1 MPSLVCDHYRRLL
14 GLSKKRRSMKK
25 LKLLSTALLF
35 LLLCLSACS
44 KEKVSEDN
52 VATEETKQAKTKRK
66 SKSEDKSENEKK
78 VANED
83 RTENEEKI
91 ENNGGYFVA
100 EDNMVYF
107 RNYGESLDGEVAL
120 FGDFLDT
127 PKKMEN
133 AQICSY
139 DIDTQEVKSE
149 FNDSGF
155 GELYLYEDT
164 FYLKEVEEGDETVY
178 GNIYSI
184 KTDGSDRKDITKGHI
199 LAMNQ
204 DNGVYAVESYKDGIW
219 FIELWQQDKLIY
231 SFKDDKDE
239 HTASFISSGKT
250 DDYALFLKNAYDGS
264 ENPELWAVKL
274 NEDGKLTKVGDIDID
289 QEEMM
294 GAYPAIEQVAYSK
307 DKVYFVLTLRG
318 GTALTLQG
326 AYLFEAD
333 LNTEGSLKL
342 MDEGIRG
349 DDEESILEIWI
360 DESGKLKKGKSKP
373 FSAWSY
379 ETDLMFCDKDGKE
392 KLLCPDL
399 FIEDIDNID
408 AIKMMQKAE
417 FVKGAFFVI
426 SCDAKRSEEDDIGW
440 REAYKCF
447 GTNYFCIPA
456 KEKSQEEL
464 LDVE

>member
-1 MPSLVCDHYRRLL
+1 
-14 GLSKKRRSMKK
+14 MKK
-25 LKLLSTALLF
+25 IKLLFIALVF

-44 KEKVSEDN
+44 KENVSEDN
-52 VATEETKQAKTKRK
+52 VATEETKQAKTKK
-66 SKSEDKSENEKK
+66 HSKSEDKSENEEK

-83 RTENEEKI
+83 GTETEGKI

-100 EDNMVYF
+100 KDNVVYF
-107 RNYGESLDGEVAL
+107 RNYAKDLDGETAL
-120 FGDFLDT
+120 FGEFLNI

-139 DIDTQEVKSE
+139 DIDTKEVVSE
-149 FNDSGF
+149 FDDFGF
-155 GELYLYEDT
+155 GELYLYKDT
-164 FYLKEVEEGDETVY
+164 FYLKEIEGKEDTDY

-199 LAMNQ
+199 LAMNP
-204 DNGVYAVESYKDGIW
+204 DNGVYAVENYKDGVW
-219 FIELWQQDKLIY
+219 CIELWQQDKQIY

-239 HTASFISSGKT
+239 HSASFIPSGKT
-250 DDYALFLKNAYDGS
+250 DKYALFLKNAYDDS
-264 ENPELWAVKL
+264 ENAELWSLELVENGELK
-274 NEDGKLTKVGDIDID
+274 KVGDFDID
-289 QEEMM
+289 KEEMM
-294 GAYPAIEQVAYSK
+294 GAYPAVEQVAYSK

-326 AYLFEAD
+326 AYLFEVD
-333 LNTEGSLKL
+333 LNEEGSLKL
-342 MDEGIRG
+342 MDEDIRG

-360 DESGKLKKGKSKP
+360 DESGKLKKGKSKI
-373 FSAWSY
+373 
-379 ETDLMFCDKDGKE
+379 
-392 KLLCPDL
+392 LCPDL
-399 FIEDIDNID
+399 FVEDIEDNGT
-408 AIKMMQKAE
+408 IKMLQKAE

-456 KEKSQEEL
+456 KERSQKEL
-464 LDVE
+464 LDAE

>member
-1 MPSLVCDHYRRLL
+1 
-14 GLSKKRRSMKK
+14 MKK
-25 LKLLSTALLF
+25 IKLLFIALVF

-44 KEKVSEDN
+44 KENVSEDN

-66 SKSEDKSENEKK
+66 SKSEDKSENEEK

-83 RTENEEKI
+83 GTETEGKI

-100 EDNMVYF
+100 KDNVVYF
-107 RNYGESLDGEVAL
+107 RNYAKDLDGETAL
-120 FGDFLDT
+120 FGEFLNI

-139 DIDTQEVKSE
+139 DIDTKEVASE
-149 FNDSGF
+149 FDDFGF
-155 GELYLYEDT
+155 GELYLYKDT
-164 FYLKEVEEGDETVY
+164 FYLKAIEDKEDTNY

-199 LAMNQ
+199 LAMNP
-204 DNGVYAVESYKDGIW
+204 DNGVYAVENYKDGVW
-219 FIELWQQDKLIY
+219 FIELWQQDKQIY

-239 HTASFISSGKT
+239 HSASFIPSGKT
-250 DDYALFLKNAYDGS
+250 DKYALFLKNAYDDN
-264 ENPELWAVKL
+264 ENAELWALELVENGELK
-274 NEDGKLTKVGDIDID
+274 KVGDFDID
-289 QEEMM
+289 KEEIM
-294 GAYPAIEQVAYSK
+294 GAYPAVEQVAYSK

-326 AYLFEAD
+326 AYLFEVD
-333 LNTEGSLKL
+333 LNEEGSLKL
-342 MDEGIRG
+342 MDEDIRG

-373 FSAWSY
+373 FSTWSY
-379 ETDLMFCDKDGKE
+379 ETDLMFCDEDEQE
-392 KLLCPDL
+392 KILCPDL
-399 FIEDIDNID
+399 FVEDIEDNGT
-408 AIKMMQKAE
+408 IKMLQKAE
-417 FVKGAFFVI
+417 FVSGVFFVI

-447 GTNYFCIPA
+447 GTSYFCIPA
-456 KEKSQEEL
+456 KERSQKEL
-464 LDVE
+464 LNAE

>member
-1 MPSLVCDHYRRLL
+1 
-14 GLSKKRRSMKK
+14 MKK
-25 LKLLSTALLF
+25 IKLLFIALVF

-44 KEKVSEDN
+44 KENVSEDN
-52 VATEETKQAKTKRK
+52 VATEETKQAKTKK
-66 SKSEDKSENEKK
+66 HSKSEDKSENEEK

-83 RTENEEKI
+83 GTETEGKI

-100 EDNMVYF
+100 KDNVVYF
-107 RNYGESLDGEVAL
+107 RNYAKDLDGETAL
-120 FGDFLDT
+120 FGEFLNI

-139 DIDTQEVKSE
+139 DIDTKEVVSE
-149 FNDSGF
+149 FDDFGF
-155 GELYLYEDT
+155 GELYLYKDT
-164 FYLKEVEEGDETVY
+164 FYLKEIEGKEDTDY

-199 LAMNQ
+199 LAMNP
-204 DNGVYAVESYKDGIW
+204 DNGVYAVENYKDGVW
-219 FIELWQQDKLIY
+219 FIELWQQDKQIY

-239 HTASFISSGKT
+239 HSASFIPSGKT
-250 DDYALFLKNAYDGS
+250 DKYALFLKNAYDDS
-264 ENPELWAVKL
+264 ENAELWSLELVENGELK
-274 NEDGKLTKVGDIDID
+274 KVGDFDID
-289 QEEMM
+289 KEEMM
-294 GAYPAIEQVAYSK
+294 GAYPAVEQVAYSK

-326 AYLFEAD
+326 AYLFEVD

-399 FIEDIDNID
+399 FVEDIEDNGT
-408 AIKMMQKAE
+408 IKMLQKAE

-456 KEKSQEEL
+456 KERSQKEL

>member
-1 MPSLVCDHYRRLL
+1 
-14 GLSKKRRSMKK
+14 MKK
-25 LKLLSTALLF
+25 IKLLFIALVF

-44 KEKVSEDN
+44 KENVSEDN
-52 VATEETKQAKTKRK
+52 VATEETKQAKTKK
-66 SKSEDKSENEKK
+66 HSKSEDKSENEEK

-83 RTENEEKI
+83 GTETEGKI

-100 EDNMVYF
+100 KDNVVYF
-107 RNYGESLDGEVAL
+107 RNYAKDLDGETAL
-120 FGDFLDT
+120 FGEFLNI

-139 DIDTQEVKSE
+139 DIDTKEVVSE
-149 FNDSGF
+149 FDDFGF
-155 GELYLYEDT
+155 GELYLYKDT
-164 FYLKEVEEGDETVY
+164 FYLKEIEGKEDTDY

-199 LAMNQ
+199 LAMNP
-204 DNGVYAVESYKDGIW
+204 DNGVYAVENYKDGVW
-219 FIELWQQDKLIY
+219 FIELWQQDKQIY

-239 HTASFISSGKT
+239 HSASFIPSGKT
-250 DDYALFLKNAYDGS
+250 DKYALFLKNAYDDS
-264 ENPELWAVKL
+264 ENAELWSLELVENGELK
-274 NEDGKLTKVGDIDID
+274 KVGDFDID
-289 QEEMM
+289 KEEMM
-294 GAYPAIEQVAYSK
+294 GAYPAVEQVAYSK

-326 AYLFEAD
+326 AYLFEVD

-342 MDEGIRG
+342 MDESIRG

-373 FSAWSY
+373 FSTWSY
-379 ETDLMFCDKDGKE
+379 ETDLMFCDEDEQE
-392 KLLCPDL
+392 KILCPDL
-399 FIEDIDNID
+399 FVEDIEDNGT
-408 AIKMMQKAE
+408 IKMLQKAE

-456 KEKSQEEL
+456 KERSQKEL
-464 LDVE
+464 LDAE

>member
-1 MPSLVCDHYRRLL
+1 
-14 GLSKKRRSMKK
+14 MKK
-25 LKLLSTALLF
+25 IKLLFIALVF

-44 KEKVSEDN
+44 KENVSEDN
-52 VATEETKQAKTKRK
+52 VATEETKQAKTKK
-66 SKSEDKSENEKK
+66 HSKSEDKSENEEK

-83 RTENEEKI
+83 KTETEGKI

-100 EDNMVYF
+100 KDNVVYF
-107 RNYGESLDGEVAL
+107 RNYAKDLDGETAL
-120 FGDFLDT
+120 FGEFLNI

-139 DIDTQEVKSE
+139 DIDTKEVVSE
-149 FNDSGF
+149 FDDFGF
-155 GELYLYEDT
+155 GELYLYKDT
-164 FYLKEVEEGDETVY
+164 FYLKEIEGKEDTDY

-199 LAMNQ
+199 LAMNP
-204 DNGVYAVESYKDGIW
+204 DNGVYAVENYKDGVW
-219 FIELWQQDKLIY
+219 FIELWQQDKQIY

-239 HTASFISSGKT
+239 HSASFIPSGKT
-250 DDYALFLKNAYDGS
+250 DKYALFLKNAYDDS
-264 ENPELWAVKL
+264 ENAELWALELVENGELK
-274 NEDGKLTKVGDIDID
+274 KVGDFDID
-289 QEEMM
+289 KEEMM
-294 GAYPAIEQVAYSK
+294 GAYPAVEQVAYSK

-326 AYLFEAD
+326 AYLFEVD
-333 LNTEGSLKL
+333 LNEEGSLKL
-342 MDEGIRG
+342 MDEDIRG

-373 FSAWSY
+373 FSTWSY
-379 ETDLMFCDKDGKE
+379 ETDLMFCDEDEQE
-392 KLLCPDL
+392 KILCSDL
-399 FIEDIDNID
+399 FVEDIEDNGT
-408 AIKMMQKAE
+408 IKMLQKAE

-447 GTNYFCIPA
+447 GTDYFYIPA
-456 KEKSQEEL
+456 KERSQKEL
-464 LDVE
+464 LDAE

>member
-1 MPSLVCDHYRRLL
+1 
-14 GLSKKRRSMKK
+14 MKK
-25 LKLLSTALLF
+25 IKLLFIALVF

-44 KEKVSEDN
+44 KENVSEDN
-52 VATEETKQAKTKRK
+52 VATEETKQAKTKKK
-66 SKSEDKSENEKK
+66 SKSEDKSENEEK

-83 RTENEEKI
+83 GTETEGKI

-100 EDNMVYF
+100 KDNVVYF
-107 RNYGESLDGEVAL
+107 RNYAKDLDGETAL
-120 FGDFLDT
+120 FGEFLNI

-139 DIDTQEVKSE
+139 DIDTKEVVSE
-149 FNDSGF
+149 FDDFGF
-155 GELYLYEDT
+155 GELYLYKDT
-164 FYLKEVEEGDETVY
+164 FYLKEIEDKEDTDY

-199 LAMNQ
+199 LGMNP
-204 DNGVYAVESYKDGIW
+204 DNGVYAVENYKDGVW
-219 FIELWQQDKLIY
+219 FIELWQQDKQIY

-239 HTASFISSGKT
+239 NSASFIPSGKT
-250 DDYALFLKNAYDGS
+250 DKYALFLKNAYDDS
-264 ENPELWAVKL
+264 ENAELWALELVENGELK
-274 NEDGKLTKVGDIDID
+274 KVGDFDID
-289 QEEMM
+289 KEEMM
-294 GAYPAIEQVAYSK
+294 GAYPAVEQVAYSK

-326 AYLFEAD
+326 AYLFEVD
-333 LNTEGSLKL
+333 LNEEGSLKL
-342 MDEGIRG
+342 MDEDIRG

-373 FSAWSY
+373 FSTWSY
-379 ETDLMFCDKDGKE
+379 ETDLMFCDEDEQE
-392 KLLCPDL
+392 KILCPDL
-399 FIEDIDNID
+399 FVEDIEDNGT
-408 AIKMMQKAE
+408 IKMLQKAE
-417 FVKGAFFVI
+417 FVSGVFFVI

-456 KEKSQEEL
+456 KERSQKEL

>member
-1 MPSLVCDHYRRLL
+1 
-14 GLSKKRRSMKK
+14 MKK
-25 LKLLSTALLF
+25 IKLLFIALVF

-44 KEKVSEDN
+44 KENVSEDN
-52 VATEETKQAKTKRK
+52 VATEETKQANTKK
-66 SKSEDKSENEKK
+66 NSKSEDKSENEEK

-83 RTENEEKI
+83 GTETEGKI

-100 EDNMVYF
+100 KDNVVYF
-107 RNYGESLDGEVAL
+107 RNYAKDLDGETAL
-120 FGDFLDT
+120 FGEFLNI

-139 DIDTQEVKSE
+139 DIDTKEVVSE
-149 FNDSGF
+149 FDDFGF
-155 GELYLYEDT
+155 GELYLYKDT
-164 FYLKEVEEGDETVY
+164 FYLKEIEDKEDTDY

-199 LAMNQ
+199 LAMNP
-204 DNGVYAVESYKDGIW
+204 DNGVYAVENYKDGVW
-219 FIELWQQDKLIY
+219 FIELWQQDKQIY

-239 HTASFISSGKT
+239 NSASFIPSGKT
-250 DDYALFLKNAYDGS
+250 DKYALFLKNAYDDN
-264 ENPELWAVKL
+264 ENAELWALELVENGELK
-274 NEDGKLTKVGDIDID
+274 KVGDFDID
-289 QEEMM
+289 KEEMM
-294 GAYPAIEQVAYSK
+294 GAYPAVEQVAYSK

-326 AYLFEAD
+326 AYLFEVD
-333 LNTEGSLKL
+333 LNEEGSLKL
-342 MDEGIRG
+342 MDEDIRG

-373 FSAWSY
+373 FSTWSY
-379 ETDLMFCDKDGKE
+379 ETDLMFCDEDEQE
-392 KLLCPDL
+392 KILCPDL
-399 FIEDIDNID
+399 FVEDIEDNGT
-408 AIKMMQKAE
+408 IKMLQKAE
-417 FVKGAFFVI
+417 FVSGVFFVI

-456 KEKSQEEL
+456 KERSQKEL
-464 LDVE
+464 LDAE

>member
-1 MPSLVCDHYRRLL
+1 
-14 GLSKKRRSMKK
+14 MKK
-25 LKLLSTALLF
+25 IKLLFIALVF

-44 KEKVSEDN
+44 KENVSEDN
-52 VATEETKQAKTKRK
+52 VATEETKQAKTKK
-66 SKSEDKSENEKK
+66 NSKSEDKSENEEK

-83 RTENEEKI
+83 KTETEGKI

-100 EDNMVYF
+100 KDNVVYF
-107 RNYGESLDGEVAL
+107 RNYAKDLDGETAL
-120 FGDFLDT
+120 FGEFLNI

-139 DIDTQEVKSE
+139 DIDTKEVVSE
-149 FNDSGF
+149 FDDFGF
-155 GELYLYEDT
+155 GELYLYKDT
-164 FYLKEVEEGDETVY
+164 FYLKEIEDKEDTNY

-199 LAMNQ
+199 LAMNP
-204 DNGVYAVESYKDGIW
+204 DNGVYAVENYKDGVW
-219 FIELWQQDKLIY
+219 FIELWQQDKQIY

-239 HTASFISSGKT
+239 HSASFIPSGKT
-250 DDYALFLKNAYDGS
+250 DKYALFLKNAYDDS
-264 ENPELWAVKL
+264 ENAELWALELVENGELK
-274 NEDGKLTKVGDIDID
+274 KVGDFDID
-289 QEEMM
+289 KEEMM
-294 GAYPAIEQVAYSK
+294 GAYPAVEQVAYSK

-326 AYLFEAD
+326 AYLFEVD
-333 LNTEGSLKL
+333 LNEEGSLKL

-373 FSAWSY
+373 FSTWSY
-379 ETDLMFCDKDGKE
+379 ETDLMFCDEDEQE
-392 KLLCPDL
+392 KILCPDL
-399 FIEDIDNID
+399 FVEDIEDNGT
-408 AIKMMQKAE
+408 IKMLQKAE

-447 GTNYFCIPA
+447 GTSYFCIPA
-456 KEKSQEEL
+456 KERSQKEL
-464 LDVE
+464 LDAE

>member
-1 MPSLVCDHYRRLL
+1 
-14 GLSKKRRSMKK
+14 MKK
-25 LKLLSTALLF
+25 IKLLFIALVF

-44 KEKVSEDN
+44 KENVSEDN
-52 VATEETKQAKTKRK
+52 VATEETKQAKTKK
-66 SKSEDKSENEKK
+66 HSKSEDKSENEEK

-83 RTENEEKI
+83 KTETEGKI

-100 EDNMVYF
+100 KDNVVYF
-107 RNYGESLDGEVAL
+107 RNYAKDLDGETAL
-120 FGDFLDT
+120 FGEFLNI

-139 DIDTQEVKSE
+139 DIDTKEVVSE
-149 FNDSGF
+149 FDDFGF
-155 GELYLYEDT
+155 GELYLYKDT
-164 FYLKEVEEGDETVY
+164 FYLKEIEGKEDTDY

-199 LAMNQ
+199 LAMNP
-204 DNGVYAVESYKDGIW
+204 DNGVYAVENYKDGVW
-219 FIELWQQDKLIY
+219 FIELWQQDKQIY

-239 HTASFISSGKT
+239 HSASFIPSGKT
-250 DDYALFLKNAYDGS
+250 DKYALFLKNAYDDS
-264 ENPELWAVKL
+264 ENAELWALELVENGELK
-274 NEDGKLTKVGDIDID
+274 KVGDFDID
-289 QEEMM
+289 KEEMM
-294 GAYPAIEQVAYSK
+294 GAYPAVEQVAYSK

-326 AYLFEAD
+326 AYLFEVD
-333 LNTEGSLKL
+333 LNEEGSLKL

-373 FSAWSY
+373 FSTWSY
-379 ETDLMFCDKDGKE
+379 ETDLMFCDEDEQE
-392 KLLCPDL
+392 KILCPDL
-399 FIEDIDNID
+399 FVEDIEDNGT
-408 AIKMMQKAE
+408 IKMLQKAE

-456 KEKSQEEL
+456 KERSQKEL
-464 LDVE
+464 LDAE

>member
-1 MPSLVCDHYRRLL
+1 
-14 GLSKKRRSMKK
+14 MKK
-25 LKLLSTALLF
+25 IKLLFIALVF

-44 KEKVSEDN
+44 KENVSEDN
-52 VATEETKQAKTKRK
+52 VATEETKQAKTKK
-66 SKSEDKSENEKK
+66 NSNSEDKSENEEK

-83 RTENEEKI
+83 GTENEGKI

-100 EDNMVYF
+100 KDNVVYF
-107 RNYGESLDGEVAL
+107 RNYAKDLDGETAL
-120 FGDFLDT
+120 FGEFLNI

-139 DIDTQEVKSE
+139 DIDTKEVVSE
-149 FNDSGF
+149 FDDFGF
-155 GELYLYEDT
+155 GELYLYKDT
-164 FYLKEVEEGDETVY
+164 FYLKEIEDKEDTDY

-184 KTDGSDRKDITKGHI
+184 KTDGSERKDITKGHI
-199 LAMNQ
+199 LAMNP
-204 DNGVYAVESYKDGIW
+204 DNGVYAVENYKDGVW
-219 FIELWQQDKLIY
+219 FIELWQQDKQIY

-239 HTASFISSGKT
+239 HSASFIPSGKT
-250 DDYALFLKNAYDGS
+250 DKYALFLKNAYDDS
-264 ENPELWAVKL
+264 ENAELWAVKL
-274 NEDGKLTKVGDIDID
+274 NEDGELTKVGDIDID

-326 AYLFEAD
+326 AYLFEVD
-333 LNTEGSLKL
+333 LNEEGSLKL
-342 MDEGIRG
+342 MDEDIRG

-373 FSAWSY
+373 FSTWSY
-379 ETDLMFCDKDGKE
+379 ETDLMFCDEDEQE
-392 KLLCPDL
+392 KILCPDL
-399 FIEDIDNID
+399 FVEDIEDNGT
-408 AIKMMQKAE
+408 IKMLQKAE
-417 FVKGAFFVI
+417 FVSGVFFVI

-456 KEKSQEEL
+456 KERSQKEL

>member
-1 MPSLVCDHYRRLL
+1 
-14 GLSKKRRSMKK
+14 MKK
-25 LKLLSTALLF
+25 IKLLFIALVF

-44 KEKVSEDN
+44 KENVSEDN
-52 VATEETKQAKTKRK
+52 VATEETKQAKTKK
-66 SKSEDKSENEKK
+66 HSKSEDKSENEEK

-83 RTENEEKI
+83 KTETEGKI

-100 EDNMVYF
+100 KDNVVYF
-107 RNYGESLDGEVAL
+107 RNYAKDLDGETAL
-120 FGDFLDT
+120 FGEFLNI

-139 DIDTQEVKSE
+139 DIDTKEVVSE
-149 FNDSGF
+149 FDDFGF
-155 GELYLYEDT
+155 GELYLYKDT
-164 FYLKEVEEGDETVY
+164 FYLKEIEGKEDTDY

-199 LAMNQ
+199 LAMNP
-204 DNGVYAVESYKDGIW
+204 DNGVYAVENYKDGVW
-219 FIELWQQDKLIY
+219 FIELWQQDKQIY

-239 HTASFISSGKT
+239 HSASFIPSGKT
-250 DDYALFLKNAYDGS
+250 DKYALFLKNAYDDS
-264 ENPELWAVKL
+264 ENAELWALELVENGELK
-274 NEDGKLTKVGDIDID
+274 KVGDFDID
-289 QEEMM
+289 KEEMM
-294 GAYPAIEQVAYSK
+294 GAYPAVEQVAYSK

-326 AYLFEAD
+326 AYLFEVD
-333 LNTEGSLKL
+333 LNEEGSLKL
-342 MDEGIRG
+342 MDEDIRG
-349 DDEESILEIWI
+349 DDEESILEIWL
-360 DESGKLKKGKSKP
+360 DKSGKLKKGKNKP
-373 FSAWSY
+373 FSAWSD

-392 KLLCPDL
+392 KILCPDL
-399 FIEDIDNID
+399 FVEDIEDNGT
-408 AIKMMQKAE
+408 IKMLQKAE

-456 KEKSQEEL
+456 KERSQKEL
-464 LDVE
+464 LDAE

>member
-1 MPSLVCDHYRRLL
+1 
-14 GLSKKRRSMKK
+14 MKK
-25 LKLLSTALLF
+25 IKLLFIALVF

-44 KEKVSEDN
+44 KENVSEDN
-52 VATEETKQAKTKRK
+52 VATEETKQAKTKK
-66 SKSEDKSENEKK
+66 HSKSEDKSENEEK

-83 RTENEEKI
+83 GTETEGKI

-100 EDNMVYF
+100 KDNVVYF
-107 RNYGESLDGEVAL
+107 RNYAKDLDGETAL
-120 FGDFLDT
+120 FGEFLNI

-139 DIDTQEVKSE
+139 DIDTKEVVSE
-149 FNDSGF
+149 FDDFGF
-155 GELYLYEDT
+155 GELYLYKDT
-164 FYLKEVEEGDETVY
+164 FYLKEIEGKEDTDY

-184 KTDGSDRKDITKGHI
+184 KTDGSYRKDITKGHI
-199 LAMNQ
+199 LAMNP
-204 DNGVYAVESYKDGIW
+204 DNGVYAVENYKDGVW
-219 FIELWQQDKLIY
+219 FIELWQQDKQIY

-239 HTASFISSGKT
+239 HSASFIPSGKT
-250 DDYALFLKNAYDGS
+250 DKYALFLKNAYDDS
-264 ENPELWAVKL
+264 ENAELWSLELVENGELK
-274 NEDGKLTKVGDIDID
+274 KVGDFDID
-289 QEEMM
+289 KEEMM
-294 GAYPAIEQVAYSK
+294 GAYPAVEQVAYSK

-326 AYLFEAD
+326 AYLFEVD
-333 LNTEGSLKL
+333 LNEEGSLKL
-342 MDEGIRG
+342 MDEDIRG

-373 FSAWSY
+373 FSTWSY
-379 ETDLMFCDKDGKE
+379 ETDLMFCDEDEQE
-392 KLLCPDL
+392 KILCPDL
-399 FIEDIDNID
+399 FVEDIEDNGT
-408 AIKMMQKAE
+408 IKMLQKAE

-456 KEKSQEEL
+456 KERSQKEL
-464 LDVE
+464 LDAE

>member
-1 MPSLVCDHYRRLL
+1 
-14 GLSKKRRSMKK
+14 MKK
-25 LKLLSTALLF
+25 IKLLFIALVF

-44 KEKVSEDN
+44 KENVSEDN
-52 VATEETKQAKTKRK
+52 VATEETKQAKTKKK
-66 SKSEDKSENEKK
+66 SKSEDKSENEEK

-83 RTENEEKI
+83 GTETEGKI

-100 EDNMVYF
+100 KDNVVYF
-107 RNYGESLDGEVAL
+107 RNYAKDLDGETAL
-120 FGDFLDT
+120 FGEFLNI

-139 DIDTQEVKSE
+139 DIDTKEVVSE
-149 FNDSGF
+149 FDDFGF
-155 GELYLYEDT
+155 GELYLYKDT
-164 FYLKEVEEGDETVY
+164 FYLKEIEDKEDTDY

-199 LAMNQ
+199 LGMNP
-204 DNGVYAVESYKDGIW
+204 DNGVYAVENYKDGVW
-219 FIELWQQDKLIY
+219 FIELWQQDKQIY

-239 HTASFISSGKT
+239 NSASFIPSGKT
-250 DDYALFLKNAYDGS
+250 DKYALFLKNAYDDS
-264 ENPELWAVKL
+264 ENAELWALELVENGELK
-274 NEDGKLTKVGDIDID
+274 KVGDFDID
-289 QEEMM
+289 KEEMM
-294 GAYPAIEQVAYSK
+294 GAYPAVEQVAYSK

-326 AYLFEAD
+326 AYLFEVD
-333 LNTEGSLKL
+333 LNEEGSLKL
-342 MDEGIRG
+342 MDEDIRG

-373 FSAWSY
+373 FSTWSY
-379 ETDLMFCDKDGKE
+379 ETDLMFCDEDEQE
-392 KLLCPDL
+392 KILCPDL
-399 FIEDIDNID
+399 FVEDIEDNGT
-408 AIKMMQKAE
+408 IKMLQKAE
-417 FVKGAFFVI
+417 FVSGVFFVI

-456 KEKSQEEL
+456 KERSQKEL
-464 LDVE
+464 LDAE

>member
-1 MPSLVCDHYRRLL
+1 
-14 GLSKKRRSMKK
+14 MKK
-25 LKLLSTALLF
+25 IKLLFIALVF

-52 VATEETKQAKTKRK
+52 VATEETKQANTKK
-66 SKSEDKSENEKK
+66 NSKSEDKSENEEK

-83 RTENEEKI
+83 GTETEGKI

-100 EDNMVYF
+100 KDNVVYF
-107 RNYGESLDGEVAL
+107 RNYAKDLDGETAL
-120 FGDFLDT
+120 FGEFLNI

-139 DIDTQEVKSE
+139 DIDTKEVVSE
-149 FNDSGF
+149 FDDFGF
-155 GELYLYEDT
+155 GELYLYKDT
-164 FYLKEVEEGDETVY
+164 FYLKEIEGKEDTNY

-184 KTDGSDRKDITKGHI
+184 KTDGSERKDITKGHI
-199 LAMNQ
+199 LAMNP
-204 DNGVYAVESYKDGIW
+204 DNGVYAVENYKDGVW
-219 FIELWQQDKLIY
+219 FIELWQQDKQIY

-239 HTASFISSGKT
+239 HSASFIPSGKT
-250 DDYALFLKNAYDGS
+250 DKYALFLKNAYDDS
-264 ENPELWAVKL
+264 ENAELWALELVENGELK
-274 NEDGKLTKVGDIDID
+274 KVGDFDID
-289 QEEMM
+289 KEEMM
-294 GAYPAIEQVAYSK
+294 GAYPAVEQVAYSK

-326 AYLFEAD
+326 AYLFEVD
-333 LNTEGSLKL
+333 LNEEGSLKL
-342 MDEGIRG
+342 MNEDIRG

-373 FSAWSY
+373 FSTWSY
-379 ETDLMFCDKDGKE
+379 ETDLMFCDEDEQE
-392 KLLCPDL
+392 KILCPDL
-399 FIEDIDNID
+399 FVEDIEDNGT
-408 AIKMMQKAE
+408 IKMLQKAE
-417 FVKGAFFVI
+417 FVSGVFFVI

-447 GTNYFCIPA
+447 GTSYFCIPA
-456 KEKSQEEL
+456 KERSQKEL

>member
-1 MPSLVCDHYRRLL
+1 
-14 GLSKKRRSMKK
+14 MKK
-25 LKLLSTALLF
+25 IKLLFIALVF

-44 KEKVSEDN
+44 KENVSEDN
-52 VATEETKQAKTKRK
+52 VATEETKQAKTKK
-66 SKSEDKSENEKK
+66 HSKSEDKSENEEK

-83 RTENEEKI
+83 KTETEGKI

-100 EDNMVYF
+100 KDNVVYF
-107 RNYGESLDGEVAL
+107 RNYAKDLDGETAL
-120 FGDFLDT
+120 FGEFLNI

-139 DIDTQEVKSE
+139 DIDTKEVVSE
-149 FNDSGF
+149 FDDFGF
-155 GELYLYEDT
+155 GELYLYKDT
-164 FYLKEVEEGDETVY
+164 FYLKAIEDKEDTNY

-199 LAMNQ
+199 LAMNP
-204 DNGVYAVESYKDGIW
+204 DNGVYAVENYKDGVW
-219 FIELWQQDKLIY
+219 FIELWQQDKQIY

-239 HTASFISSGKT
+239 HSASFIPSGKT
-250 DDYALFLKNAYDGS
+250 DKYALFLKNAYDDS
-264 ENPELWAVKL
+264 ENAELWALELVENGELK
-274 NEDGKLTKVGDIDID
+274 KVGDFDID
-289 QEEMM
+289 KEEMM
-294 GAYPAIEQVAYSK
+294 GAYPAVEQVAYSK

-326 AYLFEAD
+326 AYLFEVD
-333 LNTEGSLKL
+333 LNKEGSLKL
-342 MDEGIRG
+342 MDEDIRG

-373 FSAWSY
+373 FSTWSY
-379 ETDLMFCDKDGKE
+379 ETDLMFCDEDEQE
-392 KLLCPDL
+392 KILCPDL
-399 FIEDIDNID
+399 FVEDIEDNGT
-408 AIKMMQKAE
+408 IKMLQKAE

-456 KEKSQEEL
+456 KERSQKEL
-464 LDVE
+464 LDAE

>member
-1 MPSLVCDHYRRLL
+1 
-14 GLSKKRRSMKK
+14 MKK
-25 LKLLSTALLF
+25 IKLLFIALVF

-44 KEKVSEDN
+44 KENVSEDN
-52 VATEETKQAKTKRK
+52 VATEETKQAKTKK
-66 SKSEDKSENEKK
+66 NSKSEDKSENEEK

-83 RTENEEKI
+83 KTETEGKI

-100 EDNMVYF
+100 KDNVVYF
-107 RNYGESLDGEVAL
+107 RNYAKDLDGETAL
-120 FGDFLDT
+120 FGEFLNI

-139 DIDTQEVKSE
+139 DIDTKEVVSE
-149 FNDSGF
+149 FDDFGF
-155 GELYLYEDT
+155 GELYLYKDT
-164 FYLKEVEEGDETVY
+164 FYLKEIEDKEDTNY

-199 LAMNQ
+199 LAMNP
-204 DNGVYAVESYKDGIW
+204 DNGVYAVENYKDGVW
-219 FIELWQQDKLIY
+219 FIELWQQDKQIY

-239 HTASFISSGKT
+239 HSASFIPSGKT
-250 DDYALFLKNAYDGS
+250 DKYALFLKNAYDDS
-264 ENPELWAVKL
+264 ENAELWALELVENGELK
-274 NEDGKLTKVGDIDID
+274 KVGDFDID
-289 QEEMM
+289 KEEMM
-294 GAYPAIEQVAYSK
+294 GAYPAVEQVAYSK

-326 AYLFEAD
+326 AYLFEVD
-333 LNTEGSLKL
+333 LNEEGSLKL

-373 FSAWSY
+373 FSTWSY
-379 ETDLMFCDKDGKE
+379 ETDLMFCDEDEQE
-392 KLLCPDL
+392 KILCPDL
-399 FIEDIDNID
+399 FVEDIEDNGT
-408 AIKMMQKAE
+408 IKMLQKAE

-456 KEKSQEEL
+456 KERSQKEL
-464 LDVE
+464 LDAE

>member
-1 MPSLVCDHYRRLL
+1 
-14 GLSKKRRSMKK
+14 MKK
-25 LKLLSTALLF
+25 IKLLFIALVF

-44 KEKVSEDN
+44 KENVSEDN

-66 SKSEDKSENEKK
+66 SKSEDKSENEEK

-83 RTENEEKI
+83 GTETEGKI

-100 EDNMVYF
+100 KDNVVYF
-107 RNYGESLDGEVAL
+107 RNYAKDLDGETAL
-120 FGDFLDT
+120 FGEFLNI

-139 DIDTQEVKSE
+139 DIDTKEVASE
-149 FNDSGF
+149 FDDFGF
-155 GELYLYEDT
+155 GELYLYKDT
-164 FYLKEVEEGDETVY
+164 FYLKAIEDKEDTNY

-199 LAMNQ
+199 LGMNP
-204 DNGVYAVESYKDGIW
+204 DNGVYAVENYKDGVW
-219 FIELWQQDKLIY
+219 FIELWQQDKQIY

-239 HTASFISSGKT
+239 HSASFIPSGKT
-250 DDYALFLKNAYDGS
+250 DKYALFLKNAYDDN
-264 ENPELWAVKL
+264 ENAELWALELVENGELK
-274 NEDGKLTKVGDIDID
+274 KVGDFDID
-289 QEEMM
+289 KEEIM
-294 GAYPAIEQVAYSK
+294 GAYPAVEQVAYSK

-326 AYLFEAD
+326 AYLFEVD
-333 LNTEGSLKL
+333 LNEEGSLKL
-342 MDEGIRG
+342 MDEDIRG

-373 FSAWSY
+373 FSTWSY
-379 ETDLMFCDKDGKE
+379 ETDLMFCDEDEQE
-392 KLLCPDL
+392 KILCPDL
-399 FIEDIDNID
+399 FVEDIEDNGT
-408 AIKMMQKAE
+408 IKMLQKAE
-417 FVKGAFFVI
+417 FVSGVFFVI

-447 GTNYFCIPA
+447 GTSYFCIPA
-456 KEKSQEEL
+456 KERSQKEL
-464 LDVE
+464 LNAE

>member
-1 MPSLVCDHYRRLL
+1 
-14 GLSKKRRSMKK
+14 MKK
-25 LKLLSTALLF
+25 IKLLFIALVF

-44 KEKVSEDN
+44 KENVSEDN
-52 VATEETKQAKTKRK
+52 VATEETKQAKTKK
-66 SKSEDKSENEKK
+66 HSKSEDKSENEEK

-83 RTENEEKI
+83 GTETEGKI

-100 EDNMVYF
+100 KDNVVYF
-107 RNYGESLDGEVAL
+107 RNYAKDLDGETAL
-120 FGDFLDT
+120 FGEFLNI

-139 DIDTQEVKSE
+139 DIDTKEVVSE
-149 FNDSGF
+149 FDDFGF
-155 GELYLYEDT
+155 GELYLYKDT
-164 FYLKEVEEGDETVY
+164 FYLKEIEGKEDTDY

-199 LAMNQ
+199 LAMNP
-204 DNGVYAVESYKDGIW
+204 DNGVYAVENYKDGVW
-219 FIELWQQDKLIY
+219 FIELWQQDKQIY

-239 HTASFISSGKT
+239 HSASFIPSGKT
-250 DDYALFLKNAYDGS
+250 DKYALFLKNAYDDS
-264 ENPELWAVKL
+264 ENAELWSLELVENGELK
-274 NEDGKLTKVGDIDID
+274 KVGDFDID
-289 QEEMM
+289 KEEMM
-294 GAYPAIEQVAYSK
+294 GAYPAVEQVAYSK

-326 AYLFEAD
+326 AYLFEVD
-333 LNTEGSLKL
+333 LNEEGSLKL
-342 MDEGIRG
+342 MDEDIRG

-399 FIEDIDNID
+399 FVEDIDDINS
-408 AIKMMQKAE
+408 IKMMQKAE

-456 KEKSQEEL
+456 KERSQKEL
-464 LDVE
+464 LDAE